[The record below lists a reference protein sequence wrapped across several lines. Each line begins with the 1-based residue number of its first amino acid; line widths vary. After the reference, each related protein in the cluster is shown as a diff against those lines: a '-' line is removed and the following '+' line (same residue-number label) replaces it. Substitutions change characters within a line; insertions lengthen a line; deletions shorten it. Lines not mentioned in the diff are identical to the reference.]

1 MRRFAD
7 FRSFADAVAGAIIET
22 EKARLNDIMGYVANK
37 IQGDFVAV
45 TYNVIDA
52 FYADYTQPPRIYI
65 RTDEYKKRHNLDKN
79 GRKHDKKGH
88 LSKMSK
94 TEIRRKNDKSLMS
107 AIKDLDESGQ
117 PAIGICQ
124 PIAIDGIIG
133 YQAGVLFDEDYFNNE
148 SGMKHSVKGSNFTE
162 WDIVE
167 DFLWGVHG
175 NESVYTTTPSAG
187 YVLAQYIDTYQSRFD
202 KHYKDAC
209 RKFIK

>member
-1 MRRFAD
+1 MRNFAD
-7 FRSFADAVAGAIIET
+7 VLADVIVET
-22 EKARLNDIMGYVANK
+22 EKTRLNDIMKYVANK
-37 IQGDFVAV
+37 IQDDVVAV

-52 FYADYTQPPRIYI
+52 FYTDYTQPPRVYI
-65 RTDEYKKRHNLDKN
+65 RTDEYKKKHNLDKN

-94 TEIRRKNDKSLMS
+94 TEIARGKDKSLMS
-107 AIKDLDESGQ
+107 AIKDLNASGQ
-117 PAIGICQ
+117 PAIGVLK
-124 PIAIDGIIG
+124 PIDGTIG

-148 SGMKHSVKGSNFTE
+148 SGMRHSIKGKNFTE

-187 YVLAQYIDTYQSRFD
+187 YALYQYIDNYQSRFD

-209 RKFIK
+209 RKFK